1 MKANE
6 TKSLWIKTLGGQAN
20 VINVSQDSRR
30 VFIDLKDINNVDVVS
45 LDTGPWR
52 DKWSL
57 TSHGLAIDVGKSV
70 GDSVGDF
77 VGDSVGDSEEGS
89 DSMGDSVSGFEAQ
102 ALYAELVEIFG
113 DGSVDGDEAP
123 SVKNAAYYTQQA
135 QEAGDADADTEKNF
149 MYYVNVVGKFS
160 SEIFM
165 PIVPALITGGIL
177 SALNILLVNYMGVSP
192 ESGLSRLMDIIF
204 TAAFSMLPIYLGY
217 TMASKLKLEPILGA
231 LLGAIL
237 VNPGVSGVG
246 NLELFGLQVTQ
257 VDYSGSIVPVVLGV
271 FLLYFV
277 DSFFE
282 RILPEIIKYMMKPFL
297 TMIIVVPVT
306 LLWLGPIGTVV
317 SNYVGGFILWLMDT
331 VGFIALPILSAV
343 YPYMVMLGIDKALYP
358 IGFNA
363 LAEIG
368 YDPIIMVMGFV
379 SNLCVGASAL
389 AVSRASRQIDTETRG
404 AYLSFGIT
412 GMMGITEPAFYG
424 ALIGRPKALV
434 GTAIGAFAGGLVA
447 GIFSL
452 VSYVV
457 GGAPGL
463 LTILFFLS
471 PDGSLNNFVVSI
483 AVTIVA
489 VVVAYFAT
497 YFIVK
502 REGL

>member
-6 TKSLWIKTLGGQAN
+6 TKSLWIETLGGQAN
-20 VINVSQDSRR
+20 VIKVSQDSRR
-30 VFIDLKDINNVDVVS
+30 VFVNLKDVNNVDVVS
-45 LDTGPWR
+45 LEAGPWR
-52 DKWSL
+52 GKWTLDSQ
-57 TSHGLAIDVGKSV
+57 GLAIDTGDVPNDNETGLALYSELIELF
-70 GDSVGDF
+70 GEDPDSVVAVED
-77 VGDSVGDSEEGS
+77 EG
-89 DSMGDSVSGFEAQ
+89 
-102 ALYAELVEIFG
+102 
-113 DGSVDGDEAP
+113 
-123 SVKNAAYYTQQA
+123 VKEAAYYTQQA
-135 QEAGDADADTEKNF
+135 QESGAGGAANEEKNF
-149 MYYVNVVGKFS
+149 MYYVNVVRKFS

-177 SALNILLVNYMGVSP
+177 SALNILLVNYMGVDP
-192 ESGLSRLMDIIF
+192 ESGISRLMDIIF

-217 TMASKLKLEPILGA
+217 TTASKLKLEPILGA

-237 VNPGVSGVG
+237 VSPGVSGVG
-246 NLELFGLQVTQ
+246 DLELFGLQVTQ
-257 VDYSGSIVPVVLGV
+257 VDYMGSIVPVVLGV

-277 DSFFE
+277 DGFFE
-282 RILPEIIKYMMKPFL
+282 RVLPEIIKYMMKPFL

-306 LLWLGPIGTVV
+306 LLWLGPIGTVL
-317 SNYVGGFILWLMDT
+317 SNYVGSFILWLMDT

-368 YDPIIMVMGFV
+368 YDPIVMVMGFV

-389 AVSRASRQIDTETRG
+389 AVSRASRHLDTKTRG

-471 PDGSLNNFVVSI
+471 PDGSLNNFMVSI
-483 AVTIVA
+483 VSALVAVT
-489 VVVAYFAT
+489 VAYFAT